1 MKLMLTELH
10 QRYQRNEA
18 ETKKSDFWGL
28 RFPGQDHE
36 SNATG
41 NAQVAAS
48 KQGPAGQRPKT
59 TRLVQRSSLS
69 AQGKQFDS
77 LCIVLF
83 MVVAIWTLTRK
94 E

>member
-1 MKLMLTELH
+1 MLTELH

-18 ETKKSDFWGL
+18 ETKKSHFVFGL

-41 NAQVAAS
+41 NAQVTAS

-59 TRLVQRSSLS
+59 TRLVPRSSLS
-69 AQGKQFDS
+69 RENS

-83 MVVAIWTLTRK
+83 MDVYGSCHMNINTQKIV
-94 E
+94 

>member
-48 KQGPAGQRPKT
+48 KQGPGGSGQK
-59 TRLVQRSSLS
+59 RLVSCNVQAYPRRENS
-69 AQGKQFDS
+69 S

-94 E
+94 K